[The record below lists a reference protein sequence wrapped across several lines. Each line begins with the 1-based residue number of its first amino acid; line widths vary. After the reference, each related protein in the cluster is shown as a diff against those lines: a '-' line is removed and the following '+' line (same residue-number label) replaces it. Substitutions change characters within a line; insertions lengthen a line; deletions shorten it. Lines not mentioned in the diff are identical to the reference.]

1 MGERRDDSR
10 RRVLKSAKISF
21 NNGMSCIDCSVR
33 NVSSTGACLEV
44 VSPVGV
50 PSKFELLI
58 QDERFARPCYVAWR
72 GEKRIGVA
80 FY

>member
-1 MGERRDDSR
+1 
-10 RRVLKSAKISF
+10 
-21 NNGMSCIDCSVR
+21 MSCIDCTVR
-33 NVSSTGACLEV
+33 NISQTGACLEV

-50 PSKFELLI
+50 PGKFELQI
-58 QDERFARPCYVAWR
+58 QDETIVRPCYVAWR